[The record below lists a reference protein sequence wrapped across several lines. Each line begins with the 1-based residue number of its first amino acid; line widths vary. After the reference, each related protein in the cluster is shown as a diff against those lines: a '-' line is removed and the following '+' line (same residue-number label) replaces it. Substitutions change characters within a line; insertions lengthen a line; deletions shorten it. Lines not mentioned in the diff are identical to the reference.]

1 MKRNLRSTV
10 FALVLGLAALPAMA
24 ATNTAA
30 NDLQAIERQV
40 RHELVMLPFLSVF
53 DNLQFQVDGS
63 TVILSGQ
70 THRSSLKKSAERVVA
85 RLEGITQVENKIEVL
100 PLSSFDD
107 RIRLGVLRAVY
118 GNSVLDRY
126 AMRAQPPIRIVVKN
140 GDVTLEGVV
149 AREMEKNVAFI
160 RANSVSGVFSV
171 TNNLRVEP
179 KS

>member
-1 MKRNLRSTV
+1 
-10 FALVLGLAALPAMA
+10 
-24 ATNTAA
+24 
-30 NDLQAIERQV
+30 
-40 RHELVMLPFLSVF
+40 MLPFLSVF

-70 THRSSLKKSAERVVA
+70 THRPSLKNSAERVVA

-126 AMRAQPPIRIVVKN
+126 ALRSQPPIRIVVKN

-149 AREMEKNVAFI
+149 GREMEKNVAFI
-160 RANSVSGVFSV
+160 RANSVPGVFSV
-171 TNNLRVEP
+171 TNNLRVET
-179 KS
+179 K

>member
-1 MKRNLRSTV
+1 V
-10 FALVLGLAALPAMA
+10 V
-24 ATNTAA
+24 
-30 NDLQAIERQV
+30 ER
-40 RHELVMLPFLSVF
+40 
-53 DNLQFQVDGS
+53 
-63 TVILSGQ
+63 I
-70 THRSSLKKSAERVVA
+70 
-85 RLEGITQVENKIEVL
+85 EGITQVENKIEVL

-160 RANSVSGVFSV
+160 RANGVPGVFSV